1 MQASMLHQKKIVMEK
16 LFEENTFQKIFV
28 TLTILTFSL
37 LTENRQRVHYF
48 YTIIILTS

>member
-1 MQASMLHQKKIVMEK
+1 MLHQKKIVLKK

-37 LTENRQRVHYF
+37 LTKTGKGSITF
-48 YTIIILTS
+48 TLLLF